1 MSRKAPG
8 PRARKLVLLRLRR
21 PQPGHLRTDGGQFG
35 VPAKYEIKDGHL
47 LTTLGGTPFEATV
60 FEQNGKYVAAR
71 SNEFGYVNYEV
82 EAVK

>member
-1 MSRKAPG
+1 MSGESALNIDPVG
-8 PRARKLVLLRLRR
+8 QQGYQA
-21 PQPGHLRTDGGQFG
+21 GGACDWTGRGTSQH
-35 VPAKYEIKDGHL
+35 EIKDGHL
-47 LTTLGGTPFEATV
+47 VTTLGGTPFEATV

>member
-1 MSRKAPG
+1 
-8 PRARKLVLLRLRR
+8 
-21 PQPGHLRTDGGQFG
+21 

-82 EAVK
+82 EEVK